1 MNTPAKSKN
10 PFSQVANKLEIPI
23 SAVYGAFAM
32 IVFMSAV
39 VVTSQASLQTQN
51 LASEASYQIVGC
63 NQACASNRN
72 CQANHFCYQG
82 RCRLAANPQDETCGG
97 TAGEHDA
104 SQDPTQKGYDPNID
118 SSASPQTTDTT
129 QDING
134 SGQEPDP
141 LNPSTPLSK
150 LNNSFNI
157 LDKMGGKDS
166 KIMMYIGIGLIGL
179 VVLIT
184 VVSMLGSSSSKKDS
198 KTINKVNTPRPD
210 FSNLEKTQQQNE
222 IKIEKTKTIQ

>member
-1 MNTPAKSKN
+1 MNTSTKSKN
-10 PFSQVANKLEIPI
+10 PFLQVAQKLEIPV
-23 SAVYGAFAM
+23 SAVYGAFVM
-32 IVFMSAV
+32 IVFMSAI

-51 LASEASYQIVGC
+51 LASQASYQIVGC

-82 RCRLAANPQDETCGG
+82 RCRLAANPQDETCGI
-97 TAGEHDA
+97 TAKEYDA
-104 SQDPTQKGYDPNID
+104 SQDPSQKGYDPVIEEPT
-118 SSASPQTTDTT
+118 SFDTT
-129 QDING
+129 N
-134 SGQEPDP
+134 STNSSKENDP
-141 LNPSTPLSK
+141 LNPPTPLSK
-150 LNNSFNI
+150 LNNSFNVFDK
-157 LDKMGGKDS
+157 LDGNDS

-184 VVSMLGSSSSKKDS
+184 IISMLGSSSSKKDI
-198 KTINKVNTPRPD
+198 KTVKKVNTPKPD